1 MRSANR
7 LAWVAVLAATGG
19 LCHAAES
26 PHEWLDRMS
35 GAVQSM
41 SYEGTVI
48 RLREGD
54 TESLRVAHAI
64 VDGVVLERV
73 VAQEGSGLEIVR
85 NGNEV
90 YCILPDKKTVLVE
103 QWNDQSTLFSTLPKS
118 DLRFG
123 NEYDL
128 VMKRKARVAGR
139 MALEIAIQPHDNYRY
154 GHRLWLDTE
163 TGFPLKTQLIGDD
176 GQPLEQ
182 VRFVEI
188 NLGTELAEQA
198 LSTSH
203 QIEGFTWFAQPGR
216 PSRKN
221 VESNWVADLPAGF
234 YQVSAAEENP
244 SPANDAGEAKSGAS
258 PLTHIMYSDGLAS
271 VSAFIVASGDSDG
284 KPVDSVHTRLGATR
298 SFTTVNDD
306 TKITVVGEVPAATL
320 ERIARSLRR
329 R

>member
-1 MRSANR
+1 
-7 LAWVAVLAATGG
+7 
-19 LCHAAES
+19 
-26 PHEWLDRMS
+26 
-35 GAVQSM
+35 M

-188 NLGTELAEQA
+188 NLNTELAEQA

-216 PSRKN
+216 PLKQN
-221 VESNWVADLPAGF
+221 VESDWVADLPAGF
-234 YQVSAAEENP
+234 YQVSAAEETL
-244 SPANDAGEAKSGAS
+244 SVTNDAGETKLGDS
-258 PLTHIMYSDGLAS
+258 PLTHIMYSDGLAN

-284 KPVDSVHTRLGATR
+284 KPVESVHTRLGATR
-298 SFTTVNDD
+298 SFTTVTDD